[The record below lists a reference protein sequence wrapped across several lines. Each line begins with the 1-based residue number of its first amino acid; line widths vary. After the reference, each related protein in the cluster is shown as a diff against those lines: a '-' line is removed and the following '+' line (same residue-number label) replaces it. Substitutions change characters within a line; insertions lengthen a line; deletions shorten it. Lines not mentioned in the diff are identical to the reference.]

1 VGSRRPAKMLVVS
14 RYSFLGDFYVVTGR
28 PAGTIVGECV
38 LVVVIEDAAAEI
50 EAVVPFI
57 LGMEEVAAVSGGS
70 GADRGLDAFVPM
82 V

>member
-1 VGSRRPAKMLVVS
+1 VGRL
-14 RYSFLGDFYVVTGR
+14 
-28 PAGTIVGECV
+28 GECV